1 MTLMLKRCQPSA
13 YLCVHVVPIAKHLS
27 RSIGWF
33 LFPNSF
39 PISAVSVSV
48 DDRARSSF
56 PEPEER
62 AKDSEEGKESEEER
76 AEEAEETEEQDVT
89 EYTED
94 ISYSAY
100 SDEHLRIVQPS
111 EDEGEEETETQEL
124 EGTLSVKSEEGSRVK
139 KFVVS
144 YETKVLKS
152 PSPAPS
158 HGKYQSLVGFF
169 FFFFLL

>member
-1 MTLMLKRCQPSA
+1 MRIYACT
-13 YLCVHVVPIAKHLS
+13 
-27 RSIGWF
+27 
-33 LFPNSF
+33 SF
-39 PISAVSVSV
+39 PLRNISLVRSASFSFQILFQFPPFPFRV

-169 FFFFLL
+169 FFFFFFDTSR

>member
-1 MTLMLKRCQPSA
+1 MSTERTYASD
-13 YLCVHVVPIAKHLS
+13 VVPPIAKANSPYEFFSNFRRIRIRLLHRDHS
-27 RSIGWF
+27 
-33 LFPNSF
+33 LFS
-39 PISAVSVSV
+39 
-48 DDRARSSF
+48 
-56 PEPEER
+56 EPEER
-62 AKDSEEGKESEEER
+62 AKESEEER

-158 HGKYQSLVGFF
+158 HGK
-169 FFFFLL
+169 

>member
-1 MTLMLKRCQPSA
+1 M
-13 YLCVHVVPIAKHLS
+13 
-27 RSIGWF
+27 
-33 LFPNSF
+33 
-39 PISAVSVSV
+39 
-48 DDRARSSF
+48 
-56 PEPEER
+56 
-62 AKDSEEGKESEEER
+62 
-76 AEEAEETEEQDVT
+76 T

-158 HGKYQSLVGFF
+158 HGKCQSLVRFF
-169 FFFFLL
+169 FFFSFRLDD

>member
-1 MTLMLKRCQPSA
+1 MQRWA
-13 YLCVHVVPIAKHLS
+13 
-27 RSIGWF
+27 R
-33 LFPNSF
+33 LFDFSE
-39 PISAVSVSV
+39 AQE
-48 DDRARSSF
+48 DA
-56 PEPEER
+56 EE
-62 AKDSEEGKESEEER
+62 AKESEER
-76 AEEAEETEEQDVT
+76 HEEYEELEETEEHDVT

-100 SDEHLRIVQPS
+100 SDEHVQIVRAS
-111 EDEGEEETETQEL
+111 EEDDEETETQEL

-158 HGKYQSLVGFF
+158 SHGKYLISSSSHRSIKRSLQTIIVKER
-169 FFFFLL
+169 

>member
-1 MTLMLKRCQPSA
+1 MDFSEADQA
-13 YLCVHVVPIAKHLS
+13 
-27 RSIGWF
+27 
-33 LFPNSF
+33 N
-39 PISAVSVSV
+39 
-48 DDRARSSF
+48 
-56 PEPEER
+56 EE
-62 AKDSEEGKESEEER
+62 AKESEEER
-76 AEEAEETEEQDVT
+76 EEHEEETEEQDVT

-100 SDEHLRIVQPS
+100 MDEHTRVVQTHS
-111 EDEGEEETETQEL
+111 EAEEEEETETQEL

-158 HGKYQSLVGFF
+158 HGKYLSCSLTAFCCDD
-169 FFFFLL
+169 L